1 MPDPLYFN
9 PVSVAGFICFF
20 NFKLYLLIILP
31 FDTFMVFAKST
42 VVCHILSSLSS
53 TYRTVLYSF
62 TALSTGADLVAY
74 RNLSVSNLLILVVN
88 STDIDSEE
96 TILGKVKEYSKYF
109 SVKSRNITSSELDLT
124 IELRIKDGGKL
135 LWFKF

>member
-20 NFKLYLLIILP
+20 NFKLHLLIILP

-42 VVCHILSSLSS
+42 VVCHILSSLLSR
-53 TYRTVLYSF
+53 YRTVLYSF

-109 SVKSRNITSSELDLT
+109 YVK
-124 IELRIKDGGKL
+124 
-135 LWFKF
+135 